1 MAGISSPFPLT
12 SPAEADPVL
21 IATKAMDPRE
31 TANHLVIFTSCSI
44 RRSGHFPGIP
54 SNVGPNRGTVNC
66 PLSLRLPEIHRTRR
80 CRTACACLSLL
91 ARARHGTLPQPSPG
105 RRAWSKVAEPSSQL
119 GTTATETTSRS
130 TPAGAPAGAG
140 QGRGRDP
147 GGRPQRLRL
156 GTGGPGR
163 EAKTHRADPAPSLG
177 CETTT
182 SP

>member
-66 PLSLRLPEIHRTRR
+66 PLSLRLQEIHRTRR

-91 ARARHGTLPQPSPG
+91 CPGTARHPSPTLTRTPCLVEGGRAELAAWYDRNRDDEPEHTGWRPRG
-105 RRAWSKVAEPSSQL
+105 RRAGSRSRPR
-119 GTTATETTSRS
+119 GTT
-130 TPAGAPAGAG
+130 P
-140 QGRGRDP
+140 
-147 GGRPQRLRL
+147 
-156 GTGGPGR
+156 
-163 EAKTHRADPAPSLG
+163 
-177 CETTT
+177 TT
-182 SP
+182 SPGHRWSRPRGEDTPGGPRTVSRM